1 MKKQLNG
8 PVYYIDP
15 VTGEKKCE
23 AKACRKKFTINKFY
37 VKETNYKWVGGPV
50 IHMFHYSLCNEC
62 GMLGATSKDK
72 SLTSASYKRGTENK
86 GVDPETIG
94 MEVYEKDSQL

>member
-1 MKKQLNG
+1 
-8 PVYYIDP
+8 
-15 VTGEKKCE
+15 
-23 AKACRKKFTINKFY
+23 
-37 VKETNYKWVGGPV
+37 
-50 IHMFHYSLCNEC
+50 
-62 GMLGATSKDK
+62 MLGATSKDK